1 MTSWR
6 GTWLRN
12 GYVFMAWYLV
22 KKWMTSWSDTWL
34 RNGYVFM
41 AWYLIKKWLS
51 LHVVVLN

>member
-1 MTSWR
+1 
-6 GTWLRN
+6 
-12 GYVFMAWYLV
+12 MAWYLV